1 MFDEIKYCRKCG
13 TKKSQNLKYCLNCGE
28 KYESLQVPMNNNEF
42 EEVNNQQPVVEQQM
56 PKYCPKCGMEVIP
69 EDKYCIECGYEK
81 KYIYKPIDN
90 TNSDIPFTE
99 EKEPSILWIVLLVLA
114 IINMILFGLLA
125 GILMIVSFFVTLAD
139 FTEGIGLFLVS
150 GGYFAASVY
159 AIKFCSKRTKKNKR

>member
-13 TKKSQNLKYCLNCGE
+13 AKKSQNLKYCLHCGE
-28 KYESLQVPMNNNEF
+28 KYESLHVPINNNEF
-42 EEVNNQQPVVEQQM
+42 ETVTAPQPVVEQQM

-90 TNSDIPFTE
+90 TNDDIEFTE

-114 IINMILFGLLA
+114 IINMILFGLMA
-125 GILMIVSFFVTLAD
+125 GLLMVVSFFVTLAD
-139 FTEGIGLFLVS
+139 FTDGIGLFLVS

-159 AIKFCSKRTKKNKR
+159 AIKFCSKRTTKNKR

>member
-13 TKKSQNLKYCLNCGE
+13 AKRSQNLNYCLHCGE
-28 KYESLQVPMNNNEF
+28 KYESLQVPINNNEF
-42 EEVNNQQPVVEQQM
+42 ETVNNQQPVVEQQM

-90 TNSDIPFTE
+90 TNSDIEFTE

-114 IINMILFGLLA
+114 IINMIFFGLIA
-125 GILMIVSFFVTLAD
+125 GLLMIVSFFVTLGD
-139 FTEGIGLFLVS
+139 FTDGIGLFLVS

-159 AIKFCSKRTKKNKR
+159 AIKFCSKRTTKNKR